1 MNALS
6 RETPSGDPFRFHEG
20 RKTLSIMPTYACPA
34 ACADC
39 ATLSSPTDPNRLAAA
54 HITAA
59 IAEAKTLDFFNI
71 VFTGGEA
78 TLRWPE
84 LLGWIRQAHDLG
96 LPTRL
101 VTNAHWAIRDE
112 TARARIVQ
120 LVAAGLS
127 EINFSTG
134 DEHVRFVP
142 LERVAR
148 AVVAARRAGLPVHV
162 MIEMREG
169 NAVTRDALLDHPF
182 LDALTPEQREPL
194 SVMCSPWMPLEH
206 DRSHSYPP
214 GAAVD
219 RRNLG
224 LKRGCDSI
232 LQTYTL
238 QADGRIGACCGLGMR
253 LIDELQVGS
262 SADENRLA
270 RAVEAAETD
279 FLKIWLHYQ
288 GPEAIVAWAAGHD
301 PAIVWEGQ
309 YSHHCQFCQRIY
321 HDPRVRRVVRDHWQ
335 EVVGQVL
342 QAVWL
347 DRVAVPEALAAGREP
362 ADPQGSLC
370 R

>member
-1 MNALS
+1 MS
-6 RETPSGDPFRFHEG
+6 RGGPTSSAPFRFHEG

-39 ATLSSPTDPNRLAAA
+39 ATLSTPDDPNRLAAGD
-54 HITAA
+54 ITAA
-59 IAEAKTLDFFNI
+59 IAEAKTLGFFNV

-84 LLGWIRQAHDLG
+84 LLGWITQARELG
-96 LPTRL
+96 FPTRL

-112 TARARIVQ
+112 TARIRIAQ

-162 MIEMREG
+162 MIEMRDG
-169 NAVTRDALLDHPF
+169 NTVTREALLDHPF
-182 LDALTPEQREPL
+182 LDALTAEQRAPL
-194 SVMCSPWMPLEH
+194 SVMCSPWMPLEP
-206 DRSHSYPP
+206 DRSHAYPA
-214 GAAVD
+214 GASVN

-238 QADGRIGACCGLGMR
+238 QADGRVGACCGLGMR

-262 SADENRLA
+262 TADGDRLA
-270 RAVEAAETD
+270 KAIDAAETD

-288 GPEAIVAWAAGHD
+288 GPESIVAWASRHD
-301 PAIVWEGQ
+301 PSILWEDQ

-321 HDPRVRRVVRDHWQ
+321 RDPKVRQVILDHWE
-335 EVVGQVL
+335 EVIGQVL

-347 DRVAVPEALAAGREP
+347 DRVAVPQTLAPDEGPQDP
-362 ADPQGSLC
+362 AGSLC